1 MRDFTTS
8 EYNRTIGIKLEKL
21 LMIDTIRGRKSKA
34 GKLDEIIE
42 FYFDN
47 KNLWS
52 LLKNKKKD

>member
-1 MRDFTTS
+1 MRDFTIS